1 MKQMRESRRAMNRPL
16 RMHTYLDGKALRE
29 EVVQIVAQMDAIDG
43 SVPVVNFR
51 MIRQVT
57 RSYVGVSP
65 LRRHEVSEVSPAF
78 AIITDSTDAVALY
91 DNMLVIL
98 RDRACKGGEGAQWI
112 KQLASRIH
120 RKRTP

>member
-1 MKQMRESRRAMNRPL
+1 MKQMRESRRAMNRPR

-29 EVVQIVAQMDAIDG
+29 EVVQIVAQMDAID
-43 SVPVVNFR
+43 
-51 MIRQVT
+51 
-57 RSYVGVSP
+57 
-65 LRRHEVSEVSPAF
+65 
-78 AIITDSTDAVALY
+78 

-98 RDRACKGGEGAQWI
+98 WDRACKGGEGAQWI

>member
-1 MKQMRESRRAMNRPL
+1 
-16 RMHTYLDGKALRE
+16 MHTYLDGKAFRE
-29 EVVQIVAQMDAIDG
+29 EMVQIVAQMDAIDD

-51 MIRQVT
+51 MITQVT

-65 LRRHEVSEVSPAF
+65 LRLHEVSEVSPAF
-78 AIITDSTDAVALY
+78 AIITDSTEAVALY

-98 RDRACKGGEGAQWI
+98 CDRACTGGEGAQWI
-112 KQLASRIH
+112 KQLAPRIH